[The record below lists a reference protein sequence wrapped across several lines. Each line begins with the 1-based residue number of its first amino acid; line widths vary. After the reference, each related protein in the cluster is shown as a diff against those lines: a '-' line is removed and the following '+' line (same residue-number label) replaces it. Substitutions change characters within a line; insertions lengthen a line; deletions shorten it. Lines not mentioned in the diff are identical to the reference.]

1 MLAVKYNRPGFL
13 FEIHKAQSLLLRLL
27 RNQLEKPLNVSVL
40 VGFEHF
46 VKGDF
51 RRNIQLGS
59 LSWFFVHAGL
69 VMARGVNLHAS
80 LSDVNGNVQVL
91 PYQIHLLEELYF
103 PIAILNSEIP
113 HVSELFYGHSRKL
126 EKLWLN
132 FVTESREYGKQFFRT
147 KLALVLSGKGNVCVI
162 DSCNDLSKV
171 HLSFDFPN
179 ACILFDQLVLLIE
192 LHLNGFALKSR
203 LQLKNLTLN
212 KI

>member
-1 MLAVKYNRPGFL
+1 MLKMLAVKYNRSGFL

-59 LSWFFVHAGL
+59 LCRLFVHAVL

-91 PYQIHLLEELYF
+91 PYQIHFLEELYF

-113 HVSELFYGHSRKL
+113 HVS
-126 EKLWLN
+126 
-132 FVTESREYGKQFFRT
+132 
-147 KLALVLSGKGNVCVI
+147 
-162 DSCNDLSKV
+162 
-171 HLSFDFPN
+171 
-179 ACILFDQLVLLIE
+179 
-192 LHLNGFALKSR
+192 
-203 LQLKNLTLN
+203 
-212 KI
+212 